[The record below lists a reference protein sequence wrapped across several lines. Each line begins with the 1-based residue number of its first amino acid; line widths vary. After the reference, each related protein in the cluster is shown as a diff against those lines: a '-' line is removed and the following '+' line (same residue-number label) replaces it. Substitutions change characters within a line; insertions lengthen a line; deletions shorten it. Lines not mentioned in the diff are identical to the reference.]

1 MRAGEKC
8 LQSLCRV
15 NWRIWGGAQLV
26 SAHSLR
32 RRPRYKRGMAVHGS
46 SRSSS
51 ALRKK
56 EGPVVA
62 HDFNL
67 STWDAEVGG
76 TL

>member
-1 MRAGEKC
+1 MELSWSVLIHC
-8 LQSLCRV
+8 S
-15 NWRIWGGAQLV
+15 
-26 SAHSLR
+26 
-32 RRPRYKRGMAVHGS
+32 RRPRYKRGVAVHGS

-51 ALRKK
+51 ALWKK